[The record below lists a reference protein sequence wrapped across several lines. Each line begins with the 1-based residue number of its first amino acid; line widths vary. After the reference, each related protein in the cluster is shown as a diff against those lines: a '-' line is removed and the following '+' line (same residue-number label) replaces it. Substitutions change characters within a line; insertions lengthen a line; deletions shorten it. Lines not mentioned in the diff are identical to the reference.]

1 MGVLIDKVG
10 LPVLCTLENPWL
22 DNEVGISCIPTGEYS
37 CKKVNSPKYGE
48 VFEVKDVENRTHILI
63 HAGNT
68 EKHTRGCILVG
79 EKFGFLDSVPAV
91 LNSKKTLA
99 YLHDLTG
106 FNDFKLVIING

>member
-1 MGVLIDKVG
+1 MGVLIDKIG

-22 DNEVGISCIPTGEYS
+22 DNEVGISCIPNGEYL
-37 CKKVNSPKYGE
+37 CQKVNSPRYKD

-68 EKHTRGCILVG
+68 EKDTRGCILVG

-91 LNSKKTLA
+91 LNSRNTLN
-99 YLHDLTG
+99 YFHDLTG